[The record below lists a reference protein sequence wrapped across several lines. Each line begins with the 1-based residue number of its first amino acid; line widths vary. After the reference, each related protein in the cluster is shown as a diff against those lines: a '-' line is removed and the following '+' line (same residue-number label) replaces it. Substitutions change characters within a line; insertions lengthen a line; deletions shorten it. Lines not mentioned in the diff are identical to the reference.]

1 MATTTNAGDLSPRA
15 PAAMDSS
22 FFGHPRGLATLFFT
36 EMWERFSY
44 YGMRAIL
51 VLYMV
56 APVSTGGLGFGTAR
70 AAGIYGL
77 YTGSVYAMSI
87 PAGWI
92 ADRFLGARL
101 AVLFGGLGIAVGNG
115 LLAAGPLTLFYPGL
129 ILI

>member
-1 MATTTNAGDLSPRA
+1 MPMPTTNAV
-15 PAAMDSS
+15 PADTR

-56 APVSTGGLGFGTAR
+56 APASTGGLGLSTVR
-70 AAGIYGL
+70 AATIYGL
-77 YTGSVYAMSI
+77 YTGSGYGMSI
-87 PAGWI
+87 PGGWI

-101 AVLFGGLGIAVGNG
+101 AVLIGGIGI
-115 LLAAGPLTLFYPGL
+115 
-129 ILI
+129 